1 MNPRRRLTRQICL
14 LLALSSLMLATM
26 GGCRRKTGAKQGS
39 EIGSTR
45 PENGG
50 LAIAHRVITLTPSLT
65 EIVFALGAG
74 DRIVGVSDYCDFP
87 PAARQRPKVGSFLSP
102 SIERILAL
110 HPDLVLLDSVQHDVA
125 AMLEHAGSRVLLVPM
140 QDLGQVQ
147 ASLVSIGRALGDR
160 EQAGEALRA
169 QLEREIAEVR
179 SQTAGQPPRRVM
191 FVVDR
196 QIGGLRGLVVA
207 GPGSYLDELMR
218 VAGGE
223 NIFSDMKAR
232 YGKVAVET
240 IEERRPEVILDAVHT
255 EAGQAEL
262 LRQDWM
268 VLARVPAV
276 ATGQVHVL
284 GSREFVTPGPR
295 IGQVLHELVALLHPK
310 TAAAHPPA
318 QK

>member
-1 MNPRRRLTRQICL
+1 M
-14 LLALSSLMLATM
+14 
-26 GGCRRKTGAKQGS
+26 
-39 EIGSTR
+39 
-45 PENGG
+45 
-50 LAIAHRVITLTPSLT
+50 IARRVITLTPSLT
-65 EIVFALGAG
+65 ETVFALGAG
-74 DRIVGVSDYCDFP
+74 DRIVGVSDYCDYP
-87 PAARQRPKVGSFLSP
+87 EEARKRTRVGSFLTP

-110 HPDLVLLDSVQHDVA
+110 HPDLVLLDGVQHDVA
-125 AMLEHAGSRVLLVPM
+125 EMLEHAGTRVLAVPM
-140 QDLGQVQ
+140 QDLAQVR
-147 ASLVSIGRALGDR
+147 AALVSIGEALGDR
-160 EQAGEALRA
+160 KEAGERLRA
-169 QLEREIAEVR
+169 QLEAEIAEVQQ
-179 SQTAGQPPRRVM
+179 QTAGQPRRRVM

-196 QIGGLRGLVVA
+196 QLGGLRGLVVA

-268 VLARVPAV
+268 VLKGVPAV
-276 ATGQVHVL
+276 ASGQVHVL

-295 IGQVLHELVALLHPK
+295 IGQVLRELVALIHPNTAPNTAPNT
-310 TAAAHPPA
+310 TAAHRPA
-318 QK
+318 QP

>member
-1 MNPRRRLTRQICL
+1 
-14 LLALSSLMLATM
+14 
-26 GGCRRKTGAKQGS
+26 
-39 EIGSTR
+39 
-45 PENGG
+45 
-50 LAIAHRVITLTPSLT
+50 
-65 EIVFALGAG
+65 
-74 DRIVGVSDYCDFP
+74 
-87 PAARQRPKVGSFLSP
+87 
-102 SIERILAL
+102 
-110 HPDLVLLDSVQHDVA
+110 
-125 AMLEHAGSRVLLVPM
+125 
-140 QDLGQVQ
+140 
-147 ASLVSIGRALGDR
+147 
-160 EQAGEALRA
+160 
-169 QLEREIAEVR
+169 
-179 SQTAGQPPRRVM
+179 
-191 FVVDR
+191 
-196 QIGGLRGLVVA
+196 
-207 GPGSYLDELMR
+207 